1 MFTLPVTTLIN
12 SPPII
17 LRRSYAQI
25 DILLHDNITDKLFQ
39 KHSIKNAAFNKLLTR
54 SKTKHLSTSPKHS
67 KDSTNCFVANKP
79 SREKRKPLKLT
90 THLRELFKIVK
101 SLQTKLQVYFQE
113 ELWTNPVRSAWL
125 PRQIQILCKFPTKS
139 LCWNFI

>member
-17 LRRSYAQI
+17 LQRSYAQI

-39 KHSIKNAAFNKLLTR
+39 KHSIKDMAFNKLLTR

-79 SREKRKPLKLT
+79 SREKRKPLKL
-90 THLRELFKIVK
+90 
-101 SLQTKLQVYFQE
+101 
-113 ELWTNPVRSAWL
+113 NNA
-125 PRQIQILCKFPTKS
+125 PT
-139 LCWNFI
+139 